1 MTSGTAELTTSFKV
15 EKRTIPTCALTFSE
29 QTSGWAPE
37 EAVLTT
43 PEVQEALNV
52 AIAEFEAW
60 KNSL

>member
-1 MTSGTAELTTSFKV
+1 VTGSTLEVAAAFAERHTTAGEDSL
-15 EKRTIPTCALTFSE
+15 AFSE

-43 PEVQEALNV
+43 PEVQEALTQ

>member
-1 MTSGTAELTTSFKV
+1 MTAGTIELNTAFAEERLTARLDS
-15 EKRTIPTCALTFSE
+15 LSFSE

-43 PEVQEALNV
+43 PEVQEALTV